1 MKRKIEAVVSAWLEA
16 KDGRPLLIKGPRR
29 VGKTYIAKE
38 YLAGVI
44 GTGHVVYLDFQT
56 DLQGLESLF
65 AGRSDVGRIVGDL
78 ELYLGRSI
86 DSASD
91 VLVFDEVQLC
101 DKALNS
107 LRFFAQSDYRV
118 IATGSLLGVT
128 LSKYRQDGRRLPFP
142 SDVRHVSMHPM
153 DFEEFLWALGQE
165 SMAQGIRTCY
175 EQARPY
181 PRHEEALSFY
191 RQYLVVGGMPR
202 AVASYAASASF
213 EEVREVQAEIDQTY
227 VADMPMS
234 QAALCRAIWDSVPR
248 QLAREGTRKFKYAD
262 VARGGRANR
271 FEEPLDWLE
280 SAGVIDLVRQTN
292 SCRLPLQARDGG
304 AFFKVYMADTGLMY
318 FKYGLTPNL
327 LLMPEAYAALS
338 ASFRGALAE
347 NYVMQQLAA
356 NGVRPYYWTP
366 GDASGEIEFLASTGG
381 GELLPIEVKSGE
393 NVRSRSLKAFMAK
406 TSCPLGLRV
415 SAREFGQEGSLKSVP
430 LYAAFC
436 IEPS

>member
-44 GTGHVVYLDFQT
+44 GPGHVVYLDFQT

-65 AGRSDVGRIVGDL
+65 AGRSDVARIVGDL

-213 EEVREVQAEIDQTY
+213 EEVREVQSEIDQTY
-227 VADMPMS
+227 VADMPIS

-280 SAGVIDLVRQTN
+280 SAGIISLNRQTN
-292 SCRLPLQARDGG
+292 SCELPLQARDGG
-304 AFFKVYMADTGLMY
+304 AFFKAYMADTGLVY
-318 FKYGLTPNL
+318 YKFGLAPSL
-327 LLMPEAYAALS
+327 LLMPESYSALS
-338 ASFRGALAE
+338 AAFRGALAE
-347 NYVMQQLAA
+347 NYVMQQLEA
-356 NGVRPYYWTP
+356 NGVRTYYWTP
-366 GDASGEIEFLASTGG
+366 GDASGEIEFLTSTSRGD
-381 GELLPIEVKSGE
+381 LLPIEVKSGE
-393 NVRSRSLKAFMAK
+393 NVRSRSLKSFMAK

-415 SAREFGQEGSLKSVP
+415 SAREFGQEGSLKSIP

>member
-1 MKRKIEAVVSAWLEA
+1 MVSAWLEA

-44 GTGHVVYLDFQT
+44 GPGHVVYLDFQT

-202 AVASYAASASF
+202 AVASYAASASS
-213 EEVREVQAEIDQTY
+213 EEVREVQSEIDQTY

-280 SAGVIDLVRQTN
+280 SAGIISLNRQTN
-292 SCRLPLQARDGG
+292 SCELPLQARDGG
-304 AFFKVYMADTGLMY
+304 AFFKAYMADTGLMY
-318 FKYGLTPNL
+318 YKFGLAPNL
-327 LLMPEAYAALS
+327 LLMPESYSALS
-338 ASFRGALAE
+338 AAFRGALAE
-347 NYVMQQLAA
+347 NYVMQQLEA
-356 NGVRPYYWTP
+356 NGVRTYYWTP
-366 GDASGEIEFLASTGG
+366 GDASGEIEFLTSTSRGD
-381 GELLPIEVKSGE
+381 LLPIEVKSGE
-393 NVRSRSLKAFMAK
+393 NVRSRSLKSFMAK

-415 SAREFGQEGSLKSVP
+415 SAREFGQEGSLKSIP

>member
-44 GTGHVVYLDFQT
+44 GPGHVVYLDFQT

-213 EEVREVQAEIDQTY
+213 EEVREVQSEIDQTY

-234 QAALCRAIWDSVPR
+234 QTALCRAIWDSVPR

-280 SAGVIDLVRQTN
+280 GAGIISLNRQTN
-292 SCRLPLQARDGG
+292 SCELPLQARDGG
-304 AFFKVYMADTGLMY
+304 AFFKAYMADTGLMY
-318 FKYGLTPNL
+318 YKFGLAPNL
-327 LLMPEAYAALS
+327 LLMPESYSALS
-338 ASFRGALAE
+338 AAFRGALAE
-347 NYVMQQLAA
+347 NYVMQQLEA
-356 NGVRPYYWTP
+356 NGVRTYYWTP
-366 GDASGEIEFLASTGG
+366 GDASGEIEFLTSTSRGD
-381 GELLPIEVKSGE
+381 LLPIEVKSGE
-393 NVRSRSLKAFMAK
+393 NVRSRSLKSFMAK

>member
-44 GTGHVVYLDFQT
+44 GPGHVVYLDFQT

-153 DFEEFLWALGQE
+153 DFEGFLWALGQE

-175 EQARPY
+175 EQSRPY

-202 AVASYAASASF
+202 AVASYAVSASS
-213 EEVREVQAEIDQTY
+213 EEVREVQSEIDQTY

-280 SAGVIDLVRQTN
+280 SAGIISLNRQTN
-292 SCRLPLQARDGG
+292 SCELPLQARDGG
-304 AFFKVYMADTGLMY
+304 AFFKAYMADTGLMY
-318 FKYGLTPNL
+318 YKFGLAPNL
-327 LLMPEAYAALS
+327 LLMPESYSALS
-338 ASFRGALAE
+338 AAFRGALAE
-347 NYVMQQLAA
+347 NYVMQQLEA
-356 NGVRPYYWTP
+356 NGVRTYYWTP
-366 GDASGEIEFLASTGG
+366 GDASGEIEFLTSTSRGD
-381 GELLPIEVKSGE
+381 LLPIEVKSGE
-393 NVRSRSLKAFMAK
+393 NVRSRSLKSFMAK

-415 SAREFGQEGSLKSVP
+415 SAREFGQEGSLKSIP

>member
-44 GTGHVVYLDFQT
+44 GPGHVVYLDFQT

-202 AVASYAASASF
+202 AVASYAASASS
-213 EEVREVQAEIDQTY
+213 EEVREVQSEIDQTY

-280 SAGVIDLVRQTN
+280 SAGIISLNRQTN
-292 SCRLPLQARDGG
+292 SCELPLQARDGG
-304 AFFKVYMADTGLMY
+304 AFFKAYMADTGLMY
-318 FKYGLTPNL
+318 YKFGLAPNL
-327 LLMPEAYAALS
+327 LLMPESYSALS
-338 ASFRGALAE
+338 AAFRGALAE
-347 NYVMQQLAA
+347 NYVMQQLEA
-356 NGVRPYYWTP
+356 NGVRTYYWTP
-366 GDASGEIEFLASTGG
+366 GDASGEIEFLTSTSRGD
-381 GELLPIEVKSGE
+381 LLPIEVKSGE

-415 SAREFGQEGSLKSVP
+415 SAREFGQEGSLKSIP

>member
-44 GTGHVVYLDFQT
+44 GPGHVVYLDFQT

-213 EEVREVQAEIDQTY
+213 EEVREVQSEIDQTY
-227 VADMPMS
+227 VADMPIS

-280 SAGVIDLVRQTN
+280 SAGIISLNRQTN
-292 SCRLPLQARDGG
+292 SCELPLQARDGG

-327 LLMPEAYAALS
+327 LLMPESYSALS
-338 ASFRGALAE
+338 AAFRGALAE
-347 NYVMQQLAA
+347 NYVMQQLEA
-356 NGVRPYYWTP
+356 NGVRTYYWTP
-366 GDASGEIEFLASTGG
+366 GDASGEIEFLTSTSRGD
-381 GELLPIEVKSGE
+381 LLPIEVKSGE
-393 NVRSRSLKAFMAK
+393 NVRSRSLKSFMAK

-415 SAREFGQEGSLKSVP
+415 SAREFGQEGSLKSIP

>member
-44 GTGHVVYLDFQT
+44 GPGHVVYLDFQT

-202 AVASYAASASF
+202 AVASYAVSASS
-213 EEVREVQAEIDQTY
+213 EEVREVQSEIDQTY

-280 SAGVIDLVRQTN
+280 SAGIISLNRQTN
-292 SCRLPLQARDGG
+292 SCELPLQARDGG
-304 AFFKVYMADTGLMY
+304 AFFKAYMADTGLMY
-318 FKYGLTPNL
+318 YKFGLAPSL
-327 LLMPEAYAALS
+327 LLMPESYSALS
-338 ASFRGALAE
+338 AAFRGALAE
-347 NYVMQQLAA
+347 NYVMQQLEA
-356 NGVRPYYWTP
+356 NGVRTYYWTP
-366 GDASGEIEFLASTGG
+366 GDASGEIEFLTSTSRGD
-381 GELLPIEVKSGE
+381 LLPIEVKSGE

-415 SAREFGQEGSLKSVP
+415 SAREFGQEGSLKSIP

>member
-44 GTGHVVYLDFQT
+44 GPGHVVYLDFQT

-202 AVASYAASASF
+202 AVASYAASASS
-213 EEVREVQAEIDQTY
+213 EEVREVQSEIDQTY

-280 SAGVIDLVRQTN
+280 SAGIISLNRQTN
-292 SCRLPLQARDGG
+292 SCELPLQARDGG
-304 AFFKVYMADTGLMY
+304 AFFKAYMADTGLMY
-318 FKYGLTPNL
+318 YKFGLAPNL
-327 LLMPEAYAALS
+327 LLMPESYSALS
-338 ASFRGALAE
+338 AAFRGALAE
-347 NYVMQQLAA
+347 NYVMQQLEA
-356 NGVRPYYWTP
+356 NGVRTYYWTP
-366 GDASGEIEFLASTGG
+366 GDASGEIEFLTSTSRGD
-381 GELLPIEVKSGE
+381 LLPIEVKSGE

-406 TSCPLGLRV
+406 TSCPLGLRI
-415 SAREFGQEGSLKSVP
+415 SAREFGQEGPLKSIP

>member
-44 GTGHVVYLDFQT
+44 GPGHVVYLDFQT

-213 EEVREVQAEIDQTY
+213 EEVREVQSEIDQTY

-234 QAALCRAIWDSVPR
+234 QAVLCRAIWDSVPR

-280 SAGVIDLVRQTN
+280 SAGIISLNRQTN
-292 SCRLPLQARDGG
+292 SCELPLQARDGG
-304 AFFKVYMADTGLMY
+304 AFFKAYMADTGLMY
-318 FKYGLTPNL
+318 YKFGLAPNL
-327 LLMPEAYAALS
+327 LLMPESYSALS
-338 ASFRGALAE
+338 AAFRGALAE
-347 NYVMQQLAA
+347 NYVMQQLEA
-356 NGVRPYYWTP
+356 NGVRAYYWTP
-366 GDASGEIEFLASTGG
+366 GDASGEIEFLTSTSRGD
-381 GELLPIEVKSGE
+381 LLPIEVKSGE
-393 NVRSRSLKAFMAK
+393 NVRSRSLKSFMAK

-415 SAREFGQEGSLKSVP
+415 SAREFGQEGSLKSIP

>member
-44 GTGHVVYLDFQT
+44 GPGHVVYLDFQT

-202 AVASYAASASF
+202 AVASYAVSASS
-213 EEVREVQAEIDQTY
+213 EEVREVQSEIDQTY

-280 SAGVIDLVRQTN
+280 SAGIISLNRQTN
-292 SCRLPLQARDGG
+292 SCELPLQARDGG
-304 AFFKVYMADTGLMY
+304 AFFKAYMADTGLMY
-318 FKYGLTPNL
+318 YKFGLAPNL
-327 LLMPEAYAALS
+327 LLMPESYSALS
-338 ASFRGALAE
+338 AAFRGALAE
-347 NYVMQQLAA
+347 NYVMQQLEA
-356 NGVRPYYWTP
+356 NGVRTYYWTP
-366 GDASGEIEFLASTGG
+366 GDASGEIEFLTSTSRGD
-381 GELLPIEVKSGE
+381 LLPIEVKSGE
-393 NVRSRSLKAFMAK
+393 NVRSRSLKSFMAK

-415 SAREFGQEGSLKSVP
+415 SAREFGQEGSLKSIP

>member
-44 GTGHVVYLDFQT
+44 GPGHVVYLDFQT

-213 EEVREVQAEIDQTY
+213 EEVREVQSEIDQTY

-280 SAGVIDLVRQTN
+280 SAGIISLNRQTN
-292 SCRLPLQARDGG
+292 SCELPLQARDGG
-304 AFFKVYMADTGLMY
+304 AFFKAYMADTGLMY
-318 FKYGLTPNL
+318 YKFGLAPNL
-327 LLMPEAYAALS
+327 LLMPESYSALS
-338 ASFRGALAE
+338 AAFRGALAE
-347 NYVMQQLAA
+347 NYVMQQLEA
-356 NGVRPYYWTP
+356 NGVRTYYWTP
-366 GDASGEIEFLASTGG
+366 GDASGEIEFLTSTSR
-381 GELLPIEVKSGE
+381 GELFPIEVKSGE
-393 NVRSRSLKAFMAK
+393 NVRSRSLKSFMAK

-436 IEPS
+436 IELS

>member
-44 GTGHVVYLDFQT
+44 GPGHVVYLDFQT

-213 EEVREVQAEIDQTY
+213 EEVREVQSEINQTY

-280 SAGVIDLVRQTN
+280 SAGIISLNRQTN
-292 SCRLPLQARDGG
+292 SCELPLQARDGG
-304 AFFKVYMADTGLMY
+304 AFFKAYMADTGLMY
-318 FKYGLTPNL
+318 YKFGLAPNL
-327 LLMPEAYAALS
+327 LLMPESYSALS
-338 ASFRGALAE
+338 AAFRGALAE
-347 NYVMQQLAA
+347 NYVMQQLEA
-356 NGVRPYYWTP
+356 NGARTYYWTP
-366 GDASGEIEFLASTGG
+366 GDASGEIEFLTSTSRGD
-381 GELLPIEVKSGE
+381 LLPIEVKSGE
-393 NVRSRSLKAFMAK
+393 NVRSRSLKSFMAK

-415 SAREFGQEGSLKSVP
+415 SAREFGQEGSLKSIP

>member
-44 GTGHVVYLDFQT
+44 GPGHVVYLDFQT

-202 AVASYAASASF
+202 AVASYAASASS
-213 EEVREVQAEIDQTY
+213 EEVREVQSEIDQTY

-280 SAGVIDLVRQTN
+280 SAGIISLNRQTN
-292 SCRLPLQARDGG
+292 SCELPLQARDGG
-304 AFFKVYMADTGLMY
+304 AFFKAYMADTGLMY
-318 FKYGLTPNL
+318 YKFGLAPNL
-327 LLMPEAYAALS
+327 LLMPESYSALS
-338 ASFRGALAE
+338 AAFRGALAE
-347 NYVMQQLAA
+347 NYVMQQLKA
-356 NGVRPYYWTP
+356 NGVRTYYWTP
-366 GDASGEIEFLASTGG
+366 GDASGEIEFLTSTSRGD
-381 GELLPIEVKSGE
+381 LLPIEVKSGE
-393 NVRSRSLKAFMAK
+393 NVRSRSLKSFMAK

-415 SAREFGQEGSLKSVP
+415 SAREFGQEGSLKSIP

>member
-44 GTGHVVYLDFQT
+44 GPGHVVYLDFQT

-213 EEVREVQAEIDQTY
+213 EEVREVQSEIDQTY

-280 SAGVIDLVRQTN
+280 SAGIISLNRQTN
-292 SCRLPLQARDGG
+292 SCELPLQARDGG
-304 AFFKVYMADTGLMY
+304 AFFKAYMADTGLMY
-318 FKYGLTPNL
+318 YKFGLAPNL
-327 LLMPEAYAALS
+327 LLMPESYSALS
-338 ASFRGALAE
+338 AAFRGALAE
-347 NYVMQQLAA
+347 NYVMQQLEA
-356 NGVRPYYWTP
+356 NGVRTYYWTP
-366 GDASGEIEFLASTGG
+366 GDASGEIEFLTSTSRGD
-381 GELLPIEVKSGE
+381 LLPIEVKSGE
-393 NVRSRSLKAFMAK
+393 NVRSRSLKSFMAK

-415 SAREFGQEGSLKSVP
+415 SARGFGQEGSLKSVP

>member
-1 MKRKIEAVVSAWLEA
+1 MKRKIEAVVFAWLEA

-44 GTGHVVYLDFQT
+44 GPGHVVYLDFQT

-202 AVASYAASASF
+202 AVASYAVSASS
-213 EEVREVQAEIDQTY
+213 EEVREVQSEIDQTY

-280 SAGVIDLVRQTN
+280 SAGIISLNRQTN
-292 SCRLPLQARDGG
+292 SCELPLQARDGG
-304 AFFKVYMADTGLMY
+304 AFFKAYMADTGLMY
-318 FKYGLTPNL
+318 YKFGLAPNL
-327 LLMPEAYAALS
+327 LLMPESYSALS
-338 ASFRGALAE
+338 AAFRGALAE
-347 NYVMQQLAA
+347 NYVMQQLEA
-356 NGVRPYYWTP
+356 NGVRTYYWTP
-366 GDASGEIEFLASTGG
+366 GDASGEIEFLTSTSRGD
-381 GELLPIEVKSGE
+381 LLPIEVKSGE
-393 NVRSRSLKAFMAK
+393 NVRSRSLKSFMAK

-415 SAREFGQEGSLKSVP
+415 SAREFGQEGSLKSIP

>member
-44 GTGHVVYLDFQT
+44 GPGHVVYLDFQT

-175 EQARPY
+175 ELARPY

-213 EEVREVQAEIDQTY
+213 EEVREVQSEIDQTY

-280 SAGVIDLVRQTN
+280 SAGIISLNRQTN
-292 SCRLPLQARDGG
+292 SCELPLQARDGG
-304 AFFKVYMADTGLMY
+304 AFFKAYMADTGLMY
-318 FKYGLTPNL
+318 YKFGLAPNL
-327 LLMPEAYAALS
+327 LLMPESYSALS
-338 ASFRGALAE
+338 AAFRGALAE
-347 NYVMQQLAA
+347 NYVMQQLEA
-356 NGVRPYYWTP
+356 NGVRTYYWTP
-366 GDASGEIEFLASTGG
+366 GDASGEIEFLTSTSRGD
-381 GELLPIEVKSGE
+381 LLPIEVKSGE
-393 NVRSRSLKAFMAK
+393 NVRSRSLKSFMAK

-415 SAREFGQEGSLKSVP
+415 SAREFGQEGSLKSIP

>member
-44 GTGHVVYLDFQT
+44 GPGHVVYLDFQT

-213 EEVREVQAEIDQTY
+213 EEVREVQSEIDQTY

-280 SAGVIDLVRQTN
+280 SAGIISLNRQTN
-292 SCRLPLQARDGG
+292 SCELPLQARDGG
-304 AFFKVYMADTGLMY
+304 AFFKAYMADTGLMY
-318 FKYGLTPNL
+318 YKFGLAPNL
-327 LLMPEAYAALS
+327 LLMPESYSALS
-338 ASFRGALAE
+338 AAFRGALAE
-347 NYVMQQLAA
+347 NYVMQQLEA
-356 NGVRPYYWTP
+356 NGVRTYYWTP
-366 GDASGEIEFLASTGG
+366 GDASGEIEFLTSTSRGD
-381 GELLPIEVKSGE
+381 LLPIEVKSGE
-393 NVRSRSLKAFMAK
+393 NVRSRSLKSFMAK

-415 SAREFGQEGSLKSVP
+415 SAREFGQEGSLKSIP

>member
-44 GTGHVVYLDFQT
+44 GSGHVVYLDFQT

-202 AVASYAASASF
+202 AVASYAASASS
-213 EEVREVQAEIDQTY
+213 EEVREVQSEIDQTY

-280 SAGVIDLVRQTN
+280 SAGIISLNRQTN
-292 SCRLPLQARDGG
+292 SCELPLQARDGG
-304 AFFKVYMADTGLMY
+304 AFFKAYMADTGLMY
-318 FKYGLTPNL
+318 YKFGLAPSL
-327 LLMPEAYAALS
+327 LLMPESYSALS
-338 ASFRGALAE
+338 AAFRGALAE
-347 NYVMQQLAA
+347 NYVMQQLEA
-356 NGVRPYYWTP
+356 NGVRTYYWTP
-366 GDASGEIEFLASTGG
+366 GDASGEIEFLTSTSRGD
-381 GELLPIEVKSGE
+381 LLPIEVKSGE

-415 SAREFGQEGSLKSVP
+415 SAREFGQEGSLKSIP

>member
-44 GTGHVVYLDFQT
+44 GPGHVVYLDFQT

-202 AVASYAASASF
+202 AVASYAASASS
-213 EEVREVQAEIDQTY
+213 EEVREVQSEIDQTY

-280 SAGVIDLVRQTN
+280 SAGIISLNRQTN
-292 SCRLPLQARDGG
+292 SCELPLQARDGG
-304 AFFKVYMADTGLMY
+304 AFFKAYMADTGLMY
-318 FKYGLTPNL
+318 YKFGLAPNL
-327 LLMPEAYAALS
+327 LLMPESYSALS
-338 ASFRGALAE
+338 AAFRGALAE
-347 NYVMQQLAA
+347 NYVMQQLEA
-356 NGVRPYYWTP
+356 NGVRTYYWTP
-366 GDASGEIEFLASTGG
+366 GDASGEIEFLTSTSRGD
-381 GELLPIEVKSGE
+381 LLPIEVKSGE
-393 NVRSRSLKAFMAK
+393 NVRSRSLKSFMAK

-415 SAREFGQEGSLKSVP
+415 SAREFGQEGSLKSIP

>member
-44 GTGHVVYLDFQT
+44 GPGHVVYLDFQT

-213 EEVREVQAEIDQTY
+213 EEVREVQSEIDQTY
-227 VADMPMS
+227 VADMPIS

-280 SAGVIDLVRQTN
+280 SAGIISLNRQTN
-292 SCRLPLQARDGG
+292 SCELPLQARDGG
-304 AFFKVYMADTGLMY
+304 AFFKAYMADTGLVY
-318 FKYGLTPNL
+318 YKFGLAPSL
-327 LLMPEAYAALS
+327 LLMPESYSALS
-338 ASFRGALAE
+338 AAFRGALAE
-347 NYVMQQLAA
+347 NYVMQQLEA
-356 NGVRPYYWTP
+356 NGVRTYYWTP
-366 GDASGEIEFLASTGG
+366 GDASGEIEFLTSTSRGD
-381 GELLPIEVKSGE
+381 LLPIEVKSGE
-393 NVRSRSLKAFMAK
+393 NVRSRSLKSFMAK

-415 SAREFGQEGSLKSVP
+415 SAREFGQEGSLKSIP

>member
-44 GTGHVVYLDFQT
+44 GPGHVVYLDFQT

-213 EEVREVQAEIDQTY
+213 EEVREVQSEINQTY

-280 SAGVIDLVRQTN
+280 SAGIISLNRQTN
-292 SCRLPLQARDGG
+292 SCELPLQARDGG
-304 AFFKVYMADTGLMY
+304 AFFKAYMADTGLMY
-318 FKYGLTPNL
+318 YKFGLAPNL
-327 LLMPEAYAALS
+327 LLMPESYSALS
-338 ASFRGALAE
+338 AAFRGALAE
-347 NYVMQQLAA
+347 NYVMQQLEA
-356 NGVRPYYWTP
+356 NGVRTYYWTP
-366 GDASGEIEFLASTGG
+366 GDASGEIEFLTSTSRGD
-381 GELLPIEVKSGE
+381 LLPIEVKSGE
-393 NVRSRSLKAFMAK
+393 NVRSRSLKSFMAK

-415 SAREFGQEGSLKSVP
+415 SAREFGQEGSLKSIP

>member
-44 GTGHVVYLDFQT
+44 GPGHVVYLDFQT

-202 AVASYAASASF
+202 AVASYAASASS
-213 EEVREVQAEIDQTY
+213 EEVREVQSEIDQTY

-280 SAGVIDLVRQTN
+280 SAGIISLNRQTN
-292 SCRLPLQARDGG
+292 SCELPLQARDGG
-304 AFFKVYMADTGLMY
+304 AFFKAYMADTGLMY
-318 FKYGLTPNL
+318 YKFGLAPSL
-327 LLMPEAYAALS
+327 LLMPESYSALS
-338 ASFRGALAE
+338 AAFRGALAE
-347 NYVMQQLAA
+347 NYVMQQLEA
-356 NGVRPYYWTP
+356 NGVRTYYWTP
-366 GDASGEIEFLASTGG
+366 GDASGEIEFLTSTSRGD
-381 GELLPIEVKSGE
+381 LLPIEVKSGE

-415 SAREFGQEGSLKSVP
+415 SAREFGQEGSLKSIP

>member
-44 GTGHVVYLDFQT
+44 GPGHVVYLDFQT

-213 EEVREVQAEIDQTY
+213 EEVREVQSEIDQTY

-280 SAGVIDLVRQTN
+280 SAGIISLNRQTN
-292 SCRLPLQARDGG
+292 SCELPLQARDGG
-304 AFFKVYMADTGLMY
+304 AFFKAYMADTGLMY
-318 FKYGLTPNL
+318 YKFGLAPNL
-327 LLMPEAYAALS
+327 LLMPESYSALS
-338 ASFRGALAE
+338 AAFRGALAE
-347 NYVMQQLAA
+347 NYVMQQLEA
-356 NGVRPYYWTP
+356 NGVRTYYWTP
-366 GDASGEIEFLASTGG
+366 GDASGEIEFLTSTSRGD
-381 GELLPIEVKSGE
+381 LLPIEVKSGE

-406 TSCPLGLRV
+406 TSCPLGLRI
-415 SAREFGQEGSLKSVP
+415 SAREFGQEGPLKSIP

>member
-44 GTGHVVYLDFQT
+44 GPGHVVYLDFQT

-213 EEVREVQAEIDQTY
+213 EEVREVQSEIDQTY
-227 VADMPMS
+227 VADMPIS

-280 SAGVIDLVRQTN
+280 SAGIISLNRQTN
-292 SCRLPLQARDGG
+292 SCELPLQARDGG
-304 AFFKVYMADTGLMY
+304 AFFKAYMADTGLMY
-318 FKYGLTPNL
+318 YKFGLAPNL
-327 LLMPEAYAALS
+327 LLMPESYSALS
-338 ASFRGALAE
+338 AAFRGALAE
-347 NYVMQQLAA
+347 NYVMQQLEA
-356 NGVRPYYWTP
+356 NGVRTYYWTP
-366 GDASGEIEFLASTGG
+366 GDASGEIEFLTSTSRGD
-381 GELLPIEVKSGE
+381 LLPIEVKSGE
-393 NVRSRSLKAFMAK
+393 NVRSRSLKSFMAK

-415 SAREFGQEGSLKSVP
+415 SAREFGQEGSLKSIP

>member
-44 GTGHVVYLDFQT
+44 GPGHVVYLDFQT

-202 AVASYAASASF
+202 AVASYAASASS
-213 EEVREVQAEIDQTY
+213 EEVREVQSEIDQTY
-227 VADMPMS
+227 VADMPMA

-280 SAGVIDLVRQTN
+280 SAGIISLNRQTN
-292 SCRLPLQARDGG
+292 SCELPLQARDGG
-304 AFFKVYMADTGLMY
+304 AFFKAYMADTGLMY
-318 FKYGLTPNL
+318 YKFGLAPNL
-327 LLMPEAYAALS
+327 LLMPESYSALS
-338 ASFRGALAE
+338 AAFRGALAE
-347 NYVMQQLAA
+347 NYVMQQLEA
-356 NGVRPYYWTP
+356 NGVRTYYWTP
-366 GDASGEIEFLASTGG
+366 GDASGEIEFLTSTSRGD
-381 GELLPIEVKSGE
+381 LLPIEVKSGE
-393 NVRSRSLKAFMAK
+393 NVRSRSLKSFMAK

-415 SAREFGQEGSLKSVP
+415 SAREFGQEGSLKSIP